1 MLRRRRIPKRR
12 IKVREEIWKKD
23 VRNELPR
30 TMSRKIQ
37 TAKRVTKERRW
48 RSILLTWSY
57 FLWTSY
63 EETNFVMVVWT
74 VLAGTEMIMS
84 SAIRVF
90 K

>member
-12 IKVREEIWKKD
+12 INFREEIWKKD

-63 EETNFVMVVWT
+63 EETNFVMVV
-74 VLAGTEMIMS
+74 
-84 SAIRVF
+84 
-90 K
+90 